1 MIRVISE
8 RQKLSEMRLSMDNGA
23 SSYRRF
29 RNTGDESALIE
40 IIRDYKDGLILYLSS
55 IVGNIRTAEELAE
68 DTFVL
73 LGTKK
78 PKDKGSS
85 SFKTWLY
92 TIGRNLAIDHIR
104 KQKRRREI
112 PLDEAVYI
120 SDPELEQSFIN
131 EERKIILHN
140 ALNKLKPDY
149 RQVLWLIYFEEM
161 SNKEAAAVMK
171 KSVHNIETL
180 VSRARRSLRK
190 QLEMEG
196 FDYEDL

>member
-1 MIRVISE
+1 MRVYLVQMESVPGE
-8 RQKLSEMRLSMDNGA
+8 KEKNLEKARQMVLDAKP
-23 SSYRRF
+23 
-29 RNTGDESALIE
+29 TCES
-40 IIRDYKDGLILYLSS
+40 LILFPEMFATGY
-55 IVGNIRTAEELAE
+55 IPERAEELAE

-131 EERKIILHN
+131 EERKIILHS
-140 ALNKLKPDY
+140 AMNKLKSDY
-149 RQVLWLIYFEEM
+149 RQVLWLIYFEGM

-180 VSRARRSLRK
+180 VSRARKTLKK
-190 QLEMEG
+190 QLETEG